1 MTVLDA
7 SAIASWRRE
16 PIRFI
21 EQVLRDPETGRPF
34 ELFEAQRQFFEHAWT
49 FGANGRLLYPEQCF
63 GAPKKSGKTGTAA
76 MHVLTT
82 TCLYGG
88 RFAESF
94 CLANDEEQA
103 QGRVFQA
110 VRRIVEA
117 SPHLR
122 RDADITQTRITF
134 PQTGA
139 VIQAIG
145 NDYASAAGANPVIS
159 SFDELWAFT
168 SERSRRL
175 WDEMIPSPA
184 RKVSARLVTT
194 YAGFENEGELLFDLY
209 KRGLQQQQ
217 IGPSLYAGNGLL
229 MAWHHK
235 QLAPWQDEAW
245 LAEARRTLRPNQYL
259 RMIECRF
266 VTTEASFIDMALWD
280 RCVDP
285 AIGSVAENRSLPIFV
300 GIDASVKRDSTAVVA
315 TAWDRKAKA
324 VRLVFHRVFQPTPDQ
339 PLDFESTV
347 EATVLDLKKRFCLY
361 KCIFDPYQMEATAQR
376 LRRAGVAIEE
386 FPQSLPN
393 LTQCC
398 QNLYDLIQGGNL
410 ICYPDAAMRL
420 AISRAVA
427 VEGPRGWRLGK
438 DKQTHKIDVVV
449 ALAMSALLAMRD
461 HRRAN
466 YISMNWVSGPDE
478 DSERDPDGAG
488 AWRAMRLAA
497 HIARYG

>member
-1 MTVLDA
+1 M
-7 SAIASWRRE
+7 
-16 PIRFI
+16 
-21 EQVLRDPETGRPF
+21 
-34 ELFEAQRQFFEHAWT
+34 
-49 FGANGRLLYPEQCF
+49 
-63 GAPKKSGKTGTAA
+63 
-76 MHVLTT
+76 
-82 TCLYGG
+82 
-88 RFAESF
+88 
-94 CLANDEEQA
+94 
-103 QGRVFQA
+103 
-110 VRRIVEA
+110 
-117 SPHLR
+117 
-122 RDADITQTRITF
+122 
-134 PQTGA
+134 
-139 VIQAIG
+139 
-145 NDYASAAGANPVIS
+145 
-159 SFDELWAFT
+159 
-168 SERSRRL
+168 
-175 WDEMIPSPA
+175 
-184 RKVSARLVTT
+184 
-194 YAGFENEGELLFDLY
+194 
-209 KRGLQQQQ
+209 
-217 IGPSLYAGNGLL
+217 
-229 MAWHHK
+229 
-235 QLAPWQDEAW
+235 
-245 LAEARRTLRPNQYL
+245 
-259 RMIECRF
+259 
-266 VTTEASFIDMALWD
+266 
-280 RCVDP
+280 
-285 AIGSVAENRSLPIFV
+285 
-300 GIDASVKRDSTAVVA
+300 
-315 TAWDRKAKA
+315 
-324 VRLVFHRVFQPTPDQ
+324 FQPTPDQ

-449 ALAMSALLAMRD
+449 GLALCALLAMRD